1 MSKTEVIVEIAQA
14 HDGSLGI
21 LHSYIDAI
29 SETGADTV
37 KFQMHIA
44 DAESSVHEP
53 FRINFSYEDKT
64 RFDYWKR
71 MGFSFDQWV
80 GIKQHCDEVGI
91 NFLCSPFSIEA
102 LNWLEKLGIE
112 RYKIASGEVNN
123 NLLLDK
129 IALTKKPVLLSS
141 GMSSYSE
148 IDSLVE
154 LFRTTGNDISIFQC
168 TTAYPTPPE
177 QVGLNVI
184 LEMIDRYD
192 FPIGLSDHS
201 GDIYA
206 SLAAVSLGARLV
218 EVHAVFNKRQFGP
231 DSSSSLTIE
240 SLTEMVRG
248 IRKIDAMKS
257 NKVTKDDDEKFE
269 KLKQMF
275 GKTLSVRRD
284 IEPGEI
290 VQLEDLESKKPANMG
305 IPANEYKQ
313 ILGRQLVSK
322 LKRNDFLQFSDLK

>member
-102 LNWLEKLGIE
+102 FNWLEKLGIE

-184 LEMIDRYD
+184 SEMIDRYD

-218 EVHAVFNKRQFGP
+218 EVHAVFDKRQFGP

-257 NKVTKDDDEKFE
+257 NKVAKDDEEKFE

>member
-1 MSKTEVIVEIAQA
+1 MLKTEVIVEIAQA

-29 SETGADTV
+29 AESGADTV

-184 LEMIDRYD
+184 SEMIDRYD

-257 NKVTKDDDEKFE
+257 NKVAKDDEEKFE

-290 VQLEDLESKKPANMG
+290 LQLEDLESKKPANMG

>member
-1 MSKTEVIVEIAQA
+1 
-14 HDGSLGI
+14 
-21 LHSYIDAI
+21 
-29 SETGADTV
+29 
-37 KFQMHIA
+37 
-44 DAESSVHEP
+44 
-53 FRINFSYEDKT
+53 
-64 RFDYWKR
+64 

-102 LNWLEKLGIE
+102 FNWLEKLGIE

-184 LEMIDRYD
+184 SEMIDRYD

-218 EVHAVFNKRQFGP
+218 EVHAVFDKRQFGP

-257 NKVTKDDDEKFE
+257 NKVAKDDEEKFE

-290 VQLEDLESKKPANMG
+290 LQLEDLESKKPANMG

>member
-1 MSKTEVIVEIAQA
+1 MLKTEVIVEIAQA

-29 SETGADTV
+29 AESGADTV

-102 LNWLEKLGIE
+102 FNWLEKLGIE

-184 LEMIDRYD
+184 SEMIDRYD

-218 EVHAVFNKRQFGP
+218 EVHAVFDKRQFGP

-257 NKVTKDDDEKFE
+257 NKVAKDDEEKFE

-290 VQLEDLESKKPANMG
+290 LQLEDLESKKPANMG

>member
-1 MSKTEVIVEIAQA
+1 MLKTEVIVEVAQA

-29 SETGADTV
+29 AKSGADTV

-71 MGFSFDQWV
+71 MGFSFDEWV
-80 GIKQHCDEVGI
+80 RIKQHCDEVGV

-102 LNWLEKLGIE
+102 LNWLENLGIE

-154 LFRTTGNDISIFQC
+154 LFRPTENNISLFQC

-184 LEMIDRYD
+184 SEMIHRYD

-206 SLAAVSLGARLV
+206 SLAAVSLGASLV
-218 EVHAVFNKRQFGP
+218 EVHAVFDKRQFGP

-248 IRKIDAMKS
+248 IRNIDAMKS
-257 NKVTKDDDEKFE
+257 NKVSKDDDDKFK

-290 VQLEDLESKKPANMG
+290 LQLEDLESKKPANMG
-305 IPANEYKQ
+305 IPTNEYKQ
-313 ILGRQLVSK
+313 ILGRQLVSR